1 MTEIQKMIRRLM
13 KIQIISGETKEN
25 DEAIKLGHKIIISEE
40 TTMAQKRFAMRR
52 MDEVLGTNMPVSQ
65 DDVLDYLSHYERD
78 VAESEGKE

>member
-13 KIQIISGETKEN
+13 KIQIINGDTKEN
-25 DEAIKLGHKIIISEE
+25 DEAIKLGHQIVVSGE